1 MSWTTKQSGTMK
13 IERRATPYLTEAMRN
28 ELTEVY
34 LPRYERP
41 LAAVLPALRMIQ
53 HEYSWV
59 PFQAMEEIA
68 AFLKVPAPDVLDA
81 GSFYEEFWLRPRG
94 KHLIAVCRS
103 IACEVCGHKQVTD
116 AVRSYLGIEVGETTD
131 DNKFTLIEIECIGA
145 CGGAPAMLVD
155 EIVVENVTPANI
167 AALIK
172 KALDEGKAHH

>member
-1 MSWTTKQSGTMK
+1 MK
-13 IERRATPYLTEAMRN
+13 VERRDTPYLTQAMRK

-59 PFQAMEEIA
+59 PFQAMEEVA
-68 AFLKVPAPDVLDA
+68 AFLKVPAADVLDA

-103 IACEVCGHKQVTD
+103 IACEVCGHKEVTG
-116 AVRSYLGIEVGETTD
+116 ALREHLGIEVGETTG
-131 DNKFTLIEIECIGA
+131 DNKFTLIEVECIGA

-155 EIVVENVTPANI
+155 EVLVQNVSVQNI
-167 AALIK
+167 ARQIGDALSK
-172 KALDEGKAHH
+172 SHH